1 MARFRKTVLVPGDYY
16 VARTDEPGFVRF
28 GDAYLRRVADTHQ
41 QMRAAGLKT
50 PLCWGHQPESNP
62 FDDADREYRS
72 SAYNA
77 GYLDRL
83 TYDGRELVAEGEA
96 PGCDV
101 DEHGNLLAWVKLDDG
116 RQVRTAIGECS
127 IGINS
132 FTDGKGRK
140 WEDAPI
146 HLAMVVRPVVHGTS
160 GFMALSTKPAGHK
173 AAITCPPG
181 QTAVCT
187 ARGCECR
194 PIPARAFARSAPGK
208 ALCLSLFMLATER
221 APAGGISI
229 AGKFFRGG
237 QFIPSSTLANASPAE
252 KKQLAD
258 TKEEHRGKLKAAVG
272 EAGPDHGALR
282 SKLEPHAGT
291 ELKAHQL
298 SEARR
303 TFAGIKSYHGD
314 LAAHRLHQLIHA
326 DSAALE
332 KATGPTAERLKL
344 RLASYRHMLD
354 WQADGEKKAADAER
368 AKRTGVHNV
377 AIADLHVDP
386 ERFQYKL
393 GTKGV
398 SGEVTEGSALEGV
411 KKFNKSFA
419 GVILVWH
426 DPKDGKDYVV
436 NGHHRYGLARRAGE
450 KSMNVLYIPHEDAP
464 DAKTARKVGALANI
478 AEGRGTSV
486 DAAKLIR
493 DEGFT
498 PEDFAAEGVSLKGK
512 QAADA
517 FVLGNLSDGLFRKL
531 TLGQL
536 DQKQA
541 LAIGGIKS
549 HDAQQQFA
557 NYLEKE
563 TEKRGEIPDKILAR
577 MAQKIQNTKSVTTST
592 QSLFGTDEQEENL
605 FLHRATLE
613 THILAKLSQE
623 ANLFG
628 AVSTDKK
635 AEMLKRGDNV
645 ISAGAN
651 KQIADEAKSHRAVVG
666 KLVDSKGAI
675 ADAFAAAAEEL
686 FHAPKRRK
694 EIEAGLLERV
704 RGLVQ
709 AELGQGDAGDAGA
722 APAASPGPSPA
733 PARAV
738 PAEDG
743 IPAGGPSRRSESVM
757 PSAARRTRAE
767 YDVGGEG
774 TPEQKEEISRVA
786 HAVLGK
792 YGVRLKSLQ
801 VKDDDM
807 KDLAWRAGAT
817 HSAGHVNIGRN
828 YLTMKPRTADEAAR
842 HQQHSAMV
850 VAQGKQRIAE
860 LQKKADGARGA
871 EKKKLLK
878 QVREQER
885 ELANNLAPVD
895 YVQNNAK
902 SPLTA
907 AVAHE
912 AGHALESE
920 LGVDFPKAIREARD
934 AGALRDEHYHGLS
947 MYGSSHPAEM
957 FAEITAAIHS
967 GQEDAIPKPL
977 RDAYEKA
984 IAEAL
989 GRRSKGAAA

>member
-28 GDAYLRRVADTHQ
+28 GDAYLRRVAKTHE

-83 TYDGRELVAEGEA
+83 TYDGKELVAEGEA

-101 DEHGNLLAWVKLDDG
+101 DKDGNLLAWVKLDDG
-116 RQVRTAIGECS
+116 TQVRTAIGECS

-132 FTDGKGRK
+132 FTDGKGRT

-160 GFMALSTKPAGHK
+160 GFMALSTKPAGHQ
-173 AAITCPPG
+173 AAKTCPPG
-181 QTAVCT
+181 QTIVCT

-194 PIPARAFARSAPGK
+194 PVPARAFARSSPGK

-229 AGKFFRGG
+229 GGKKFRGG
-237 QFIPSSTLANASPAE
+237 QFIPSSTLANATPAE
-252 KKQLAD
+252 KQRLED
-258 TKEEHRGKLKAAVG
+258 TKEEHRGRLKAAIG
-272 EAGPDHGALR
+272 EGGPDVGALR
-282 SKLEPHAGT
+282 SKLEPHAGAT
-291 ELKAHQL
+291 LKAHQL

-332 KATGPTAERLKL
+332 KATGPTAERLRR

-354 WQADGEKKAADAER
+354 WHDEGQKKAAEVER

-377 AIADLHVDP
+377 PLSDLHVDP

-450 KSMNVLYIPHEDAP
+450 KSMNVLYIPHDDAP

-493 DEGFT
+493 DEKFT

-517 FVLGNLSDGLFRKL
+517 FVLSNLSDGLFRKL

-541 LAIGGIKS
+541 LAIGGIQS

-557 NYLEKE
+557 SYLEKE
-563 TEKRGEIPDKILAR
+563 TERRGEIPDKILAR

-592 QSLFGTDEQEENL
+592 ASLFGTDEQEENL

-635 AEMLKRGDNV
+635 AEILKRGDNV

-686 FHAPKRRK
+686 YHAPRKRK
-694 EIEAGLLERV
+694 EIEAGLLDKV

-709 AELGQGDAGDAGA
+709 GELAGA
-722 APAASPGPSPA
+722 APAASAGPSPA
-733 PARAV
+733 PAGTV

-743 IPAGGPSRRSESVM
+743 LPAGGPSRRSESVM
-757 PSAARRTRAE
+757 PSAARRTSLSTAWSEADHPRGQPENAGEFAKKIYNGGMSDRGE
-767 YDVGGEG
+767 YGEWQG
-774 TPEQKEEISRVA
+774 WKQ
-786 HAVLGK
+786 GK
-792 YGVRLKSLQ
+792 LPADR
-801 VKDDDM
+801 DDM
-807 KDLAWRAGAT
+807 DWLAIDLRSAMEEELGESKDHCKTMASVVKAIYPNAEIWTGDYRG
-817 HSAGHVNIGRN
+817 GGFHVVAKVGDFFVDV
-828 YLTMKPRTADEAAR
+828 TADQFGDDEKR
-842 HQQHSAMV
+842 VFTESERKSNQYKLFTQDSHYSAPDAGVIRVLRRMGFGV
-850 VAQGKQRIAE
+850 FRM
-860 LQKKADGARGA
+860 
-871 EKKKLLK
+871 
-878 QVREQER
+878 
-885 ELANNLAPVD
+885 
-895 YVQNNAK
+895 
-902 SPLTA
+902 PLTDKRA
-907 AVAHE
+907 DSVKKMGFKVVDAPNGHWGVAW
-912 AGHALESE
+912 
-920 LGVDFPKAIREARD
+920 K
-934 AGALRDEHYHGLS
+934 
-947 MYGSSHPAEM
+947 
-957 FAEITAAIHS
+957 
-967 GQEDAIPKPL
+967 
-977 RDAYEKA
+977 
-984 IAEAL
+984 
-989 GRRSKGAAA
+989 